1 MKKTRT
7 KMKTKIKKK
16 TIEEPKCQSDAVKE
30 EEHGR
35 QGRVKFW
42 VGDFI
47 DNEST
52 PVETRQGDEVKI
64 VSVIK
69 STGYVSGNILNDS
82 YRELQTWNEDGVHL
96 RNWYV
101 DEDPRFDLFFSS
113 TGKNTISTDIDLR
126 PYMYDELVNIRL
138 HTVNIS
144 VLEKNT
150 ENRFTIMHIS
160 HINSEDECT
169 YDFRVVLSDK
179 QWMMNTISGKELL
192 EHYTWLNGKP
202 CGRKRGRR

>member
-7 KMKTKIKKK
+7 KTKIKKK
-16 TIEEPKCQSDAVKE
+16 TIEEPKYQSDPAKV

-69 STGYVSGNILNDS
+69 STGYVSGNILNA
-82 YRELQTWNEDGVHL
+82 
-96 RNWYV
+96 
-101 DEDPRFDLFFSS
+101 
-113 TGKNTISTDIDLR
+113 
-126 PYMYDELVNIRL
+126 
-138 HTVNIS
+138 TVN
-144 VLEKNT
+144 
-150 ENRFTIMHIS
+150 F
-160 HINSEDECT
+160 
-169 YDFRVVLSDK
+169 
-179 QWMMNTISGKELL
+179 
-192 EHYTWLNGKP
+192 
-202 CGRKRGRR
+202 KRGMRMEYT